1 MHTEKNIL
9 LAFLLNLSF
18 SIIEFIGG
26 LFTNSVAIMSDSIHD
41 LGDSLSIGVS
51 YLLEKKS
58 KKKPD
63 DLYTYGYI
71 RYSVLGAIITTT
83 ILIVSSILVS
93 IQAVKRIINPVEINY
108 QGMLWLSVL
117 GIIVN
122 FLAVFFTRK
131 GHSINQKAV
140 NLHMLEDVLGWII
153 VFIGSIIMMFTNIIV
168 IDSIL
173 SIILSLFILLS
184 SLNNLKKVLD
194 LFLEKVPSG
203 MSIMK
208 LKQIISQIDGV
219 IDTHHVHIWSLDGVN
234 NYATLHVVVNEIDSN
249 IKKEIKDKL
258 FEYGIKHVTIELEN
272 KDEHCHE
279 EECEVD
285 THHHCMKMHYHH

>member
-194 LFLEKVPSG
+194 LFLEKVPLG
-203 MSIMK
+203 MSIVK

-272 KDEHCHE
+272 KYEHCHE

-285 THHHCMKMHYHH
+285 THHHCIEMHHHH